1 MMIRN
6 IEAKLAGWGKK
17 IQSNRKF
24 PKKTVILLTNPR
36 SGSTWLLD
44 VLRCHPA
51 IYMHPNALIFE
62 RLGLSG
68 CRYPLDLSGG
78 VQATLKVEVHPDQW
92 EHIPDFKI
100 DKGQKFVSPQI
111 IKNPYAIEKCHP
123 NFFNHDVGNFL
134 VRLNEIEKK
143 KRVKLIYQ
151 VRDPK
156 ATLVSF
162 LQYQQRNPSWYA
174 HIDQDQVPQYI
185 RHIYNS
191 ILAVALRH
199 PGFIIDYR
207 DLVNNFQ
214 TVVGKLLDYLWSN
227 EIRQSNELRTKLIKL
242 MAAMTDREKRKS
254 ESTAF
259 LGEKSGP
266 TSDSIGELG
275 SYFLCHDKEIDYCY
289 QAYNS
294 LLKLGNRNLSQVK
307 GIGLS

>member
-1 MMIRN
+1 MK
-6 IEAKLAGWGKK
+6 AKIAGWGKK

-24 PKKTVILLTNPR
+24 PKKAVILVTNPR

-68 CRYPLDLSGG
+68 RRYPLDLSGG
-78 VQATLKVEVHPDQW
+78 TQARLKVEVRPDQW
-92 EHIPDFKI
+92 EHIPDFKM

-111 IKNPYAIEKCHP
+111 KKNPYAIEKCHP
-123 NFFNHDVGNFL
+123 IFFNHDVSNFL
-134 VRLNEIEKK
+134 AKLNEIEKIK
-143 KRVKLIYQ
+143 SVKLIYQ

-156 ATLVSF
+156 ATLLSF
-162 LQYQQRNPSWYA
+162 LQYKQRNPSWHA
-174 HIDQDQVPQYI
+174 HLHRNQVPKYI
-185 RHIYNS
+185 RHTYNS
-191 ILAVALRH
+191 ILAVALMH
-199 PGFIIDYR
+199 PGFIVDYR

-214 TVVGKLLDYLWSN
+214 TVVGRLLDYLWST
-227 EIRQSNELRTKLIKL
+227 EIRQRNEFRTKLINL

-259 LGEKSGP
+259 LGGQPGPIIDSG
-266 TSDSIGELG
+266 GKLG
-275 SYFLCHDKEIDYCY
+275 SYFLRHNNEIDRCY

-294 LLKLGNRNLSQVK
+294 LLKLDNGNLF
-307 GIGLS
+307 